1 MNFEKISF
9 TIGWK
14 PGVWDVSCGA
24 LHDLD
29 DDDDDDERDLAPHIK
44 PEDFQGEIDLLKEE
58 WPYQMS
64 T

>member
-1 MNFEKISF
+1 M
-9 TIGWK
+9 
-14 PGVWDVSCGA
+14 A
-24 LHDLD
+24 LHGLHD

-44 PEDFQGEIDLLKEE
+44 PGDFQGEIDLLKEE